1 MSDLTE
7 RLRAGA
13 GGGKHWMELH
23 TEAAN
28 EIDRLRR
35 IEAAAVACTESEV
48 WAGDTFYNLM
58 MGLQEVLHHDNNGRG
73 WKWVK

>member
-1 MSDLTE
+1 MTDLTE
-7 RLRAGA
+7 RLRKYLGV
-13 GGGKHWMELH
+13 GIG

-58 MGLQEVLHHDNNGRG
+58 MGLQDALHHDNNGRG
-73 WKWVK
+73 GKWVK